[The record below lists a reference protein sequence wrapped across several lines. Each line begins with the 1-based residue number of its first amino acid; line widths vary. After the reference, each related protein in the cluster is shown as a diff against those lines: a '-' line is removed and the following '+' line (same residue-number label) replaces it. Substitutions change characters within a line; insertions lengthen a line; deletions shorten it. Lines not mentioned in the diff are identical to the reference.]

1 MIDIPYEFAG
11 TVEFTPYSELV
22 ERFEAFD
29 QHAIIGKDATNEYD
43 LYLIELGDPEKPT
56 LMITSVV
63 HGSEWQSVSYSLA
76 FMEQLSNDTFP
87 DQELRNLLL
96 SNFHIAY
103 IPVVNPWGYEE
114 TTKYARTKGRL
125 NSTGTNLN
133 RDFGEFKD
141 PETRAVRDVMLE
153 FKPFAFVDLHL
164 IRGRNVENYLM
175 LESYNDY
182 VSYIRDLWLT
192 SLQDYSGYSTGRWL
206 SGEEVDGLAT
216 KYMNEQKNDHTPHT
230 LSYIVEITR
239 PVQEEQGFV
248 APLTDSE
255 IYKFGMANL
264 YLFFKTSID
273 YYKKYNKSII
283 TEVFTPTGKAT
294 IIRNNQGIVQTIEEV
309 KHDKTIET
317 TFERNNDGIVQRIIR
332 AIKNFIN

>member
-1 MIDIPYEFAG
+1 MIDIPYDFVGA
-11 TVEFTPYSELV
+11 VEYTPYSQIV
-22 ERFEAFD
+22 ERFEAFE
-29 QHAIIGKDATNEYD
+29 QHSIIGKDATNKYD
-43 LYLIELGDPEKPT
+43 LYLIELGDPKKPT

-76 FMEQLSNDTFP
+76 FMEQLNNDTFP

-96 SNFHIAY
+96 SNFHIPY
-103 IPVVNPWGYEE
+103 IPIVNPWGYEE

-164 IRGRNVENYLM
+164 IRGRNVEKYLM
-175 LESYNDY
+175 LESYNDRT
-182 VSYIRDLWLT
+182 SYIRDNWLN
-192 SLQDYSGYSTGRWL
+192 SLQKYSGFETGRWL
-206 SGEEVDGLAT
+206 KGEGVDGLAT
-216 KYMNEQKNDHTPHT
+216 KYMNEQSNEYTPYT
-230 LSYIVEITR
+230 LSYIVEIAR
-239 PVQEEQGFV
+239 PVEEKTGFI
-248 APLTDSE
+248 APLTDEE

-273 YYKKYNKSII
+273 YYLKYNGHIVSQIDSPIGTTSII
-283 TEVFTPTGKAT
+283 RDVNGITQSIREIKGKKAIEMTFTRDKESIVQK
-294 IIRNNQGIVQTIEEV
+294 IIR
-309 KHDKTIET
+309 K
-317 TFERNNDGIVQRIIR
+317 
-332 AIKNFIN
+332 IKSLK